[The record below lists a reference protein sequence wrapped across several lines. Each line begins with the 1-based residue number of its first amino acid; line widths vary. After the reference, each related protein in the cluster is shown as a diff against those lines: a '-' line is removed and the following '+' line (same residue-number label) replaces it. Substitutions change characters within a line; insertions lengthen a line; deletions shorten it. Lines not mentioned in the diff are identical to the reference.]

1 MINYINGDLIK
12 FYYNYQKLSSI
23 VHCISNDW
31 ALGAGIAKQ
40 LKSEFKI
47 PKVDNTKVGQCVP
60 TFFLNGGVILNLIT
74 KERYFQKPT
83 YQTLEEALI
92 SLNNLTEYKDRI
104 LIMPKIGCGLDK
116 LSWNKVE
123 VLISKILNDRDII
136 VCYL

>member
-12 FYYNYQKLSSI
+12 FYYNYQKPSSI

-83 YQTLEEALI
+83 YQILEEALI
-92 SLNNLTEYKDRI
+92 SLNNLTEYKDRT

>member
-1 MINYINGDLIK
+1 MISYINGDLIN
-12 FYYNYQKLSSI
+12 FYNNYQNPAAI

-40 LKSEFKI
+40 LKAEFKI
-47 PKVDNTKVGQCVP
+47 PKITNTKVGQCVP
-60 TFFLNGGVILNLIT
+60 TFFKNSVILNLIT
-74 KERYFQKPT
+74 KEKYFQKPT
-83 YQTLEEALI
+83 YGTLETSLI
-92 SLNNLTEYKDRI
+92 SLSNLEEFKNKT

-123 VLISKILNDRDII
+123 VLISQVLNDRDII

>member
-1 MINYINGDLIK
+1 MINYVNGDLIN
-12 FYYNYQKLSSI
+12 FYYNYQNPSAI

-31 ALGAGIAKQ
+31 ALGTGIAKQ

-47 PKVDNTKVGQCVP
+47 PKVNNTKVGQCVP
-60 TFFLNGGVILNLIT
+60 TFFLNNGVVLNLIT

-83 YQTLEEALI
+83 YQTLEETLV
-92 SLNNLTEYKDRI
+92 SLNNLTEYKDRT
-104 LIMPKIGCGLDK
+104 LTMPKIGCGLDK

>member
-1 MINYINGDLIK
+1 MINYINEDLIK
-12 FYYNYQKLSSI
+12 FYYNYQNPSAI

-40 LKSEFKI
+40 LKVEFKI
-47 PKVDNTKVGQCVP
+47 PKINNTKVGMCVP
-60 TFFLNGGVILNLIT
+60 TFCENSIILNLIT
-74 KERYFQKPT
+74 KEKYFQKPT
-83 YQTLEEALI
+83 YSSLET
-92 SLNNLTEYKDRI
+92 SLVSLSNLDQFKDRT

-123 VLISKILNDRDII
+123 VLISKILTDRDII